1 MRFMRRRALA
11 FVTLSVLMIFGSV
24 LYWAVEGD
32 TYPTWITLG
41 QQDEGRRFLKEISMP
56 EAIAKQIQ
64 NQTDIWRSGLSL
76 HNLTPPDVGHISHT
90 HMPKRIYHTLFTEVT
105 SATTDYTDPH
115 YPDFAVLYG

>member
-1 MRFMRRRALA
+1 MRFKRRHVVVR
-11 FVTLSVLMIFGSV
+11 LSVLIILGSV

-32 TYPTWITLG
+32 NYPAWITLG

-56 EAIAKQIQ
+56 EAIAKQVQ

-76 HNLTPPDVGHISHT
+76 HSLTPPDVGHISHT

-105 SATTDYTDPH
+105 SATTDYTNPY
-115 YPDFAVLYG
+115 YPDFSVLYR

>member
-1 MRFMRRRALA
+1 MKKRTVVA
-11 FVTLSVLMIFGSV
+11 LSVLMILGSV
-24 LYWAVEGD
+24 LYWAGEDD
-32 TYPTWITLG
+32 TYPAWIMVR

-76 HNLTPPDVGHISHT
+76 HSLTPPDDGHISHT

-105 SATTDYTDPH
+105 GATTDYTDPH
-115 YPDFAVLYG
+115 YPDFSVFYG